1 MAWSVLGKEMQGVTK
16 LIFRGNRGGRFL
28 EDFLGRVRRFFL
40 FTQLFFFFF
49 LFLSYFFLSF
59 FV

>member
-1 MAWSVLGKEMQGVTK
+1 MAWSVRGKEMRGVTK
-16 LIFRGNRGGRFL
+16 LIFRGNRGERFPV
-28 EDFLGRVRRFFL
+28 DFLGGIRWFFL

-49 LFLSYFFLSF
+49 LFLCDFFLSF